1 MTLQRNPE
9 RTDAV
14 FEILDA
20 LEGPTSEANFR
31 DFAARP
37 EGRRLLAEKPSLLD
51 ALSDHD
57 ALARLPEGSFGRAYL
72 AFMREANLNARDLV
86 EAEIESGASRTTDP
100 DLRWLADRGRDS
112 HDLWHVLSGYGRDEA
127 GEIAL
132 LAFTYAR
139 YPNLGIALIL
149 LVAAA
154 LGPKSLDFW
163 WPRYIVQAWRR
174 GRAAALDFAPY
185 EEWLALPLEEVRR
198 RARIVPPEK
207 AHPGHGIVAANRG
220 DAGFAAA

>member
-1 MTLQRNPE
+1 MTLQHDPE
-9 RTDAV
+9 RTEAV

-20 LEGPTSEANFR
+20 LEGPTNDADFQV
-31 DFAARP
+31 FAANP
-37 EGRRLLAEKPSLLD
+37 EGQRLLAEKPSLLD

-57 ALARLPEGSFGRAYL
+57 ALSRLPDGSFGRAYL

-86 EAEIESGASRTTDP
+86 DAEIGSGASQTTDP
-100 DLRWLADRGRDS
+100 DRRWLADRGRDS
-112 HDLWHVLSGYGRDEA
+112 HDLWHVLTGYGRDEA

-132 LAFTYAR
+132 LAFTYAN
-139 YPNLGIALIL
+139 YPNLGLALIL

-154 LGPKSLDFW
+154 LGPKSFDFW

-174 GRAAALDFAPY
+174 GRAAALDFARY

-198 RARIVPPEK
+198 LASIVPPEK
-207 AHPGHGIVAANRG
+207 AHPGHGIIAANRG